1 MIFFLH
7 SAPELGRACK
17 SALVMLELADE
28 EPEDDGG
35 GLVGVWPGCQL
46 RAQDVGGQGQK
57 LLPYFF
63 MRATLTEGRQ
73 NGWPVK
79 TNEKE

>member
-1 MIFFLH
+1 MIPPPH
-7 SAPELGRACK
+7 THTPELGTACK
-17 SALVMLELADE
+17 SVLVMLELADE
-28 EPEDDGG
+28 KPEDDGG
-35 GLVGVWPGCQL
+35 FVGVWPSCQL

>member
-1 MIFFLH
+1 MIFFPLH
-7 SAPELGRACK
+7 SAPELGWACK
-17 SALVMLELADE
+17 SALVVLELADE

-35 GLVGVWPGCQL
+35 LGRDWSGCQL